1 MKTLKVKG
9 KKRNEDL
16 YQSASGMI
24 LAARNGKQTASD
36 LNIESYLCFT
46 DVWKKT
52 LASVGLAAHNA
63 SPDQVVFRLSEFGI
77 S

>member
-1 MKTLKVKG
+1 
-9 KKRNEDL
+9 
-16 YQSASGMI
+16 MI

-36 LNIESYLCFT
+36 LKIESYLCFT

-63 SPDQVVFRLSEFGI
+63 SPDQVVFRLSESGI